1 MAKKKNA
8 KKRAN
13 KGRVTHHSSTT
24 SDTEKVLVENFV
36 SLQKVITNLSIKF
49 DSLAT
54 QISKLLELFE
64 ISAKVLAEKD
74 YEVEKSNKENIK
86 ILEKIENVL
95 EQNKTIAKGLTLM
108 HEKINPS
115 PSYPPQMRERPAMPT
130 QQKSPP
136 PYPQNI
142 QKNSMVGGVSE
153 EYHRQTP
160 SNEQQ

>member
-1 MAKKKNA
+1 MAKKKNTKKGA
-8 KKRAN
+8 KKDRII
-13 KGRVTHHSSTT
+13 HHHETV

-74 YEVEKSNKENIK
+74 YEEEKTNKENTK

-108 HEKINPS
+108 HDKINPS
-115 PSYPPQMRERPAMPT
+115 SSYPSQMRERQMIPTQQKPSYPP
-130 QQKSPP
+130 
-136 PYPQNI
+136 I
-142 QKNSMVGGVSE
+142 QKTPMVGGVSE
-153 EYHRQTP
+153 EYHRQTQ